1 MLMRPRKTFS
11 DLLNWGA
18 AVAPGVVVCKDGS
31 MLAAWEVRG
40 RDNESVS
47 LDERTHQT
55 RQLSQALTGF
65 GDGSAFWLDFRRLPV
80 KGDFGHEDEF
90 APDALKVLQ
99 MERRSILATGG
110 ALFSNVIHLTFQS
123 SNLGRKAAVAS
134 QIEAFETQCTSVETR
149 FSGVYDLR
157 RMRNRQMKLASGHV
171 GLVDELVS
179 HLSCCVNGTVRL
191 PRQPAG
197 IGCPYLDVMIAP
209 SFEQESIHD
218 IIRINDRWTA
228 VIAIDGYPPYTEP
241 GALEIIQ
248 GFDFEYQWSS
258 RFICLGRNRSRTEL
272 HRRRRF
278 WSQGKQSLTAQA
290 FAIDNAP
297 VDSFAASME
306 ADTEAAIAEAGSG
319 ELAFGVFN
327 GVIVLF
333 GKIGGTREGVLS
345 AARNVAEVLLERGF
359 EARVET
365 CNALEAFVGHLPGHP
380 RNNPRRPILSSL
392 NFADLVPLSTIWQ
405 GDTTINC
412 REFPKNSP
420 PLVVGRAVSG
430 EPYFFN
436 LHSSGVG
443 HTLVFGPTGAG
454 KSVLLGLFAANFTK
468 YPNARVVIFDK
479 KRSIRYLTA
488 AVGGTFIPVG
498 EGGMA
503 LSPIGGLLR
512 CGRSHVEGWIAAL
525 VKESGSTPT
534 HSMRR
539 EIRDTVRLLQPGHSI
554 ADVLA
559 LVQSVEVRSA
569 LESFSGGNREGIFDG
584 TDDGIEVS
592 DWTVFET
599 EDLFS
604 AGPDVAV
611 LALDYLFRMVEKSL
625 DGRPTLI
632 ILDEAW
638 AFLEHELFAGRIRS
652 WLKELRKANASVVMA
667 TQSVADATMS
677 DVTPVLVENCP
688 TKIFL
693 PNPAAWTRTSRDQYA
708 SLGLT
713 EEMISIIAAMRPKQ
727 HYYVVKPEGRRIV
740 DFLLGPAALLLL
752 GSTSV
757 EDAAAAERAASVDP
771 DFWKQGLRRQLSV
784 PDA

>member
-18 AVAPGVVVCKDGS
+18 SVAPGVVVCKDGS
-31 MLAAWEVRG
+31 MLAAWEVQG
-40 RDNESVS
+40 RDNESRS
-47 LDERTHQT
+47 LEERTHQT
-55 RQLSQALTGF
+55 TQLSQALTGF
-65 GDGSAFWLDFRRLPV
+65 GDGFAFWVDFRRRPV
-80 KGDFGHEDEF
+80 KGNFGHEDEF
-90 APDALKVLQ
+90 ATDALKVLQ
-99 MERRSILATGG
+99 MERRSILETGG
-110 ALFSNVIHLTFQS
+110 ALFSNIIHLAFQS
-123 SNLGRKAAVAS
+123 SNLERTAEVAS
-134 QIEAFETQCTSVETR
+134 QIEAFESQCTSVETR

-157 RMRNRQMKLASGHV
+157 RLRNRKMQLASGHA
-171 GLVDELVS
+171 GLIDELVG
-179 HLSCCVNGTVRL
+179 HLSSCVSGAVRS
-191 PRQPAG
+191 PWQP
-197 IGCPYLDVMIAP
+197 ISVGCPYLDVMIAP
-209 SFEQESIHD
+209 GFEQDSIHD
-218 IIRINDRWTA
+218 IIRINKRWTA

-248 GFDFEYQWSS
+248 GFEFEYQWSS
-258 RFICLGRNRSRTEL
+258 RFVCFGKNQSRTEL

-278 WSQGKQSLTAQA
+278 WSQGKQSLAAQA
-290 FAIDNAP
+290 FSVENAP
-297 VDSFAASME
+297 IDSFAVSME

-327 GVIVLF
+327 GVVVLF
-333 GKIGGTREGVLS
+333 GETGGTREKVVS
-345 AARNVAEVLLERGF
+345 AAQSVAEVLLERGF

-365 CNALEAFVGHLPGHP
+365 CNALEAFIGHLPGHP
-380 RNNPRRPILSSL
+380 KNNPRRPILSSL
-392 NFADLVPLSTIWQ
+392 NFSDLIPLSTIWQ
-405 GDTTINC
+405 GDTTVNC

-443 HTLVFGPTGAG
+443 HALVFGPTGAG
-454 KSVLLGLFAANFTK
+454 KSVLLGLFAASFTK

-488 AVGGTFIPVG
+488 AVGGNFIPVG
-498 EGGMA
+498 DGGKA

-512 CGRSHVEGWIAAL
+512 CGRSHVEGWISAL
-525 VKESGSTPT
+525 VKEAGSIPTP
-534 HSMRR
+534 SMRR
-539 EIRDTVRLLQPGHSI
+539 EIRETVRLLQPGHSI
-554 ADVLA
+554 ADVLS

-584 TDDGIEVS
+584 TDDGIEIS

-611 LALDYLFRMVEKSL
+611 LALDYLFRMVEMSL

-638 AFLEHELFAGRIRS
+638 AFLEHELFSARIRS

-667 TQSVADATMS
+667 TQSVADATTS
-677 DVTPVLVENCP
+677 EITPVLVENCP

-693 PNPAAWTRTSRDQYA
+693 PNPAAWTRASRDQYA
-708 SLGLT
+708 NLGLT
-713 EEMISIIAAMRPKQ
+713 EEMISIIAAMKPKQ

-757 EDAAAAERAASVDP
+757 EEAAAAERAAEIDP
-771 DFWKQGLRRQLSV
+771 AFWKHELRRQLDA